1 MTAEL
6 ALVLAAVVGLVALSI
21 FDRVTIRALAGQVL
35 DGQLEMEREHR
46 AERERL
52 MRVLIAKNTGELA
65 NLERIE
71 NAARKVEAQAAG
83 RPGFAS
89 EADYQAWL
97 ADDLERMVGPGA
109 AQRVFDG
116 VPLVPEGMG

>member
-35 DGQLEMEREHR
+35 DSQLEMEREHR

-71 NAARKVEAQAAG
+71 NAARKVEAQAA
-83 RPGFAS
+83 RPGFGS
-89 EADYQAWL
+89 EAEYQAWL
-97 ADDLERMVGPGA
+97 AADLEKMVGPGA
-109 AQRVFDG
+109 AERVFDG